1 MKSNGFTIYCDDI
14 RSEIGGKTTLV
25 GCYNGLME
33 IQGVM
38 PVTIPK
44 FGISV
49 HLMIAELEQAIFA
62 RPDIELIV
70 YGTSEEIISS
80 TKIDLSKMTG
90 TSIEVNNFS
99 TPILETQKKLSEE
112 KSEKFLSLNFNFLLS
127 PINFEKEGFIRTRV
141 KIGKKILKIGSLMI
155 IANSA
160 LPSSI

>member
-1 MKSNGFTIYCDDI
+1 MKSRGFTIYCDDI

-25 GCYNGLME
+25 GCYNGLMQ
-33 IQGVM
+33 IQGAM
-38 PVTIPK
+38 PVAILK
-44 FGISV
+44 FGIAV
-49 HLMIAELEQAIFA
+49 HLMIAESEQGIFA

-70 YGTSEEIISS
+70 YGTSEEVISL
-80 TKIDLSKMTG
+80 TKIDLSNMNSS
-90 TSIEVNNFS
+90 SIEVNNFS
-99 TPILETQKKLSEE
+99 TPILEAQKKLSEE

-155 IANSA
+155 TANSE

>member
-1 MKSNGFTIYCDDI
+1 MKSHGFTIYCDDI
-14 RSEIGGKTTLV
+14 RSELGGKTTLV
-25 GCYNGLME
+25 GCYNGLMQ

-44 FGISV
+44 FGISA
-49 HLMIAELEQAIFA
+49 HLMIAESEQAIFA
-62 RPDIELIV
+62 RPDIEIIV

-80 TKIDLSKMTG
+80 TNIDLSNVTG
-90 TSIEVNNFS
+90 PSIEVNNFS
-99 TPILETQKKLSEE
+99 TSILEAQKKLSEE

-160 LPSSI
+160 LHSSI